1 MGSQNSIPEVNK
13 DMDNSNSSSGMSQ
26 EKKDYIKEE
35 RRKLYGDLLLKVV
48 WERYKLLPQIS
59 VLAATLLIVAT
70 FNEKVIPLT
79 NFVRL
84 LIILFLTVIPI
95 CLFGYLFALKEA
107 ENKGKE
113 GLKGI
118 FGQKLSKGKEFF
130 IAYLPWY
137 MAGFITILIIFLIVL
152 IIQGF
157 TYNQILILFSF

>member
-84 LIILFLTVIPI
+84 LIILFLP
-95 CLFGYLFALKEA
+95 G
-107 ENKGKE
+107 
-113 GLKGI
+113 
-118 FGQKLSKGKEFF
+118 S
-130 IAYLPWY
+130 
-137 MAGFITILIIFLIVL
+137 
-152 IIQGF
+152 
-157 TYNQILILFSF
+157 